1 MQFEAVATDIIFSDT
16 PAVDSGV
23 TVAWILIGKST
34 LVADAYTMRTSKQF
48 VSTLEDNIQFK
59 GAMTKLI
66 SDYAQVEISN

>member
-34 LVADAYTMRTSKQF
+34 LVADAYTMSTSKQF
-48 VSTLEDNIQFK
+48 VSTLEDNIQFR